1 MKMKWWLIAWREIR
15 WEVFLDRT
23 SLLRTG
29 IFVVIPLFFVVSNR
43 GVPPGSAGD
52 LTLLGLALQS
62 VFFPALSGVALIAA
76 TFTMEKENGTLVPL
90 LAAPIRDF
98 DIVLG
103 KLVGMVVPVMVACS
117 VTLSAAYGLAS
128 YRYGV
133 TRVARVLTPEL
144 LYAFLVLSL
153 LYLVT
158 TGSITM
164 IVAARVKSSRAAQ
177 QVAGLVIALSAAV
190 FAGLGFVASQFG
202 EGWPLLALG
211 VGLVL
216 IDILALEVA
225 RRVWQ
230 REEVIGR
237 V

>member
-1 MKMKWWLIAWREIR
+1 
-15 WEVFLDRT
+15 
-23 SLLRTG
+23 
-29 IFVVIPLFFVVSNR
+29 
-43 GVPPGSAGD
+43 
-52 LTLLGLALQS
+52 
-62 VFFPALSGVALIAA
+62 
-76 TFTMEKENGTLVPL
+76 
-90 LAAPIRDF
+90 
-98 DIVLG
+98 
-103 KLVGMVVPVMVACS
+103 MVVPVMVACI
-117 VTLSAAYGLAS
+117 VTLSAAYGLAT
-128 YRYGV
+128 YRYGAE
-133 TRVARVLTPEL
+133 RVGRVLTPEL
-144 LYAFLVLSL
+144 IYAFLVLSL

-158 TGSITM
+158 TGSVTM

-190 FAGLGFVASQFG
+190 FAGLGFVASQLG

-216 IDILALEVA
+216 LDILALELA